1 MKMYI
6 HKEDGFI
13 IRKTSDFEE
22 VAKDWNNDNDTYTLT
37 VAYFTEGLNRNF
49 TLTEDELND
58 NYRIIN
64 NIMLYDKM
72 RQKNIVISLVYIKA
86 FKKNYPIDEIL
97 EGYLYRL
104 EGNDGMIYYT
114 DKIKKYDVDEWISEH
129 RGSAK

>member
-1 MKMYI
+1 MEMYI
-6 HKEDGFI
+6 HKENGLI
-13 IRKTSDFEE
+13 IRRVSDFETIT
-22 VAKDWNNDNDTYTLT
+22 KDWNNDNDTYKLT
-37 VAYFTEGLNRNF
+37 VAYFTEGFNHNF
-49 TLTEDELND
+49 ALTEDELED
-58 NYRIIN
+58 YEMIY
-64 NIMLYDKM
+64 NIELYDKM
-72 RQKNIVISLVYIKA
+72 RQKNIVISPVYIKT

>member
-1 MKMYI
+1 MEMYI
-6 HKEDGFI
+6 HKENGLI
-13 IRKTSDFEE
+13 IRRVSDFETIT
-22 VAKDWNNDNDTYTLT
+22 KDWNNDNDTYKLT
-37 VAYFTEGLNRNF
+37 VAYFTEGFNHNF
-49 TLTEDELND
+49 ALTEDELED
-58 NYRIIN
+58 YEMIY
-64 NIMLYDKM
+64 NIELYDKM
-72 RQKNIVISLVYIKA
+72 RQKNIVISPVYIKA

>member
-1 MKMYI
+1 MEMYI
-6 HKEDGFI
+6 HKENGLI
-13 IRKTSDFEE
+13 IRRVSDFETIT
-22 VAKDWNNDNDTYTLT
+22 KDWNNDNDTYKLT
-37 VAYFTEGLNRNF
+37 VAYFTEGFNHNF
-49 TLTEDELND
+49 ALTEDELED
-58 NYRIIN
+58 YEMIY

-72 RQKNIVISLVYIKA
+72 RQKNIVISPVYIKA

>member
-1 MKMYI
+1 MEMYI
-6 HKEDGFI
+6 HKENGLI
-13 IRKTSDFEE
+13 IRRVSDFETI
-22 VAKDWNNDNDTYTLT
+22 AKDWNNDNDTYELT
-37 VAYFTEGLNRNF
+37 VTYFTEGFNHNF
-49 TLTEDELND
+49 ALTEDELED
-58 NYRIIN
+58 YEMIY

-72 RQKNIVISLVYIKA
+72 RQKNIVISPVYIKA